1 MTQTQDKFVQKVIEI
16 ATFTA
21 DDEILI
27 NGIRKINNYLNQI
40 KGQLSSVNI
49 DQIDFEVAI
58 GNNSCYLKFNDTEL
72 QLFRKSNYIRVI
84 SSNQTLEDKIIV
96 KDNKLISEQYAEQL
110 SEDLLDKYLSIVFD
124 LSN

>member
-49 DQIDFEVAI
+49 DQIDFEIAN
-58 GNNSCYLKFNDTEL
+58 GDNSCYLKFNDTEL